1 MLLKDD
7 KENSTKALW
16 PVIEKQN
23 AAEKSLVFF
32 QESRIIFPSSFSIAL
47 SPIIIQVEHG
57 NIWKVT
63 ILLEGPIFHFRDY
76 GRKDKNNKI

>member
-23 AAEKSLVFF
+23 AAEKSLVVF

-47 SPIIIQVEHG
+47 SPIIMAVENG
-57 NIWKVT
+57 DIWNAT
-63 ILLEGPIFHFRDY
+63 PIGGTHFSLPWLWEEG
-76 GRKDKNNKI
+76 